1 MSAEVLQIG
10 QETSSIIDLED
21 YRKAM
26 LNILEDFAEEKRRLE
41 ETQRAVLN
49 ILDDFSLEKA
59 RFEDTQRAML
69 NLLDDFGTEREKT
82 EAVNRELRE
91 AEEQVKTSLEEKV
104 VLLKEIHHR
113 VKNNLQVIHSMLNLQ
128 LAQIK
133 DEQAIQMFKE
143 SKDRVYSMALIH
155 EKLYQ
160 SESLSKI
167 DLGEY
172 IASLIANLFLSYGA
186 AKRAIRPQIHVE
198 KVIFGIDMLVP
209 CALII
214 NELVSNS
221 LKHAFPDSSGCTNSE
236 NVILVDLCHT
246 TNNSIKLTISDNGVG
261 LPKDFSIRNYE
272 SLGMKLVSVLV
283 KQLRGVLDI
292 NTSGRTEFV
301 ITFQA
306 LKQGG

>member
-1 MSAEVLQIG
+1 MTAEVFQIG
-10 QETSSIIDLED
+10 QEASATIDLED

-49 ILDDFSLEKA
+49 IFEDFSLEKA
-59 RFEDTQRAML
+59 RYEDTQRAML
-69 NLLDDFGTEREKT
+69 NLLDDFGKEREKT
-82 EAVNRELRE
+82 EAVNIELRE
-91 AEEQVKTSLEEKV
+91 AEKQVKTSLEEKV

-160 SESLSKI
+160 SESLSMI
-167 DLGEY
+167 DLDEY
-172 IASLIANLFLSYGA
+172 ISGLIANLFLTYGA
-186 AKRAIRPQIHVE
+186 AKRAIRQRIQVE
-198 KVIFGIDMLVP
+198 KVTLGIDMLVP

-221 LKHAFPDSSGCTNSE
+221 LKHAFPESFGGANREDE
-236 NVILVDLCHT
+236 IYVELCNT
-246 TNNSIKLTISDNGVG
+246 TDHSIKLTISDNGVG
-261 LPKDFSIRNYE
+261 LPKDFRMRNYKT
-272 SLGMKLVSVLV
+272 LGMKLVEVLV
-283 KQLRGVLDI
+283 KQLRGLLDI
-292 NTSGRTEFV
+292 NTSGGRTEFV
-301 ITFQA
+301 ITFKA
-306 LKQGG
+306 IR